1 MKNRL
6 LLLFLILSLVFN
18 IFFIIGAIRHQQQR
32 DPLHRIQAV
41 ARHLDL
47 EPRQEELLSEL
58 RASYR
63 ESTSVIQQQIRTVRA
78 QIADALDE
86 TNNNDDSRIQDLM
99 ARVAMLMTERRA
111 IASSCFER
119 FVDLLNPRQKRQ
131 LGRQLHR
138 LEKDRRD
145 SPSHTLRRF
154 DADGDGQLNEQEQQH
169 AEGDRQFHWNEA
181 AKDRRKLRARFDLDH
196 NGVLNP
202 EEREAMRSWML
213 KRGIKP
219 PQRGQ
224 RGSGLS
230 PSANPATDEP
240 MPPSGTF

>member
-6 LLLFLILSLVFN
+6 LLLLLILSLVFN
-18 IFFIIGAIRHQQQR
+18 IFFILGAIRHQQNR

-63 ESTSVIQQQIRTVRA
+63 ESTSVIQDQIRTARA
-78 QIADALDE
+78 QIAEVLDK
-86 TNNNDDSRIQDLM
+86 THNNDDSQIQDLM
-99 ARVAMLMTERRA
+99 ARVTMLMTERRD

-131 LGRQLHR
+131 LSRQLHR
-138 LEKDRRD
+138 LERDRRD
-145 SPSHTLRRF
+145 SPSRTLRRF
-154 DADGDGQLNEQEQQH
+154 DADGDGQLNEQEQQQ
-169 AEGDRQFHWNEA
+169 AEGARQFYWNEA
-181 AKDRRKLRARFDLDH
+181 AKDRRKLRARFDLDQ
-196 NGVLNP
+196 NGALNP

-213 KRGIKP
+213 DRGIKP
-219 PQRGQ
+219 PQRGPH
-224 RGSGLS
+224 GSGLS
-230 PSANPATDEP
+230 PSANPATDES